1 MEKSRNIHNEL
12 ETLKEDLANLF
23 SVIEP
28 TKEYGA
34 TMVLAMLRLHMVEAR
49 IHKTRNL
56 KERRRLI
63 HEFTKGRNIIEK
75 GLQALKERNCTFH
88 IPAES
93 KQREQM
99 SRL

>member
-12 ETLKEDLANLF
+12 ETLRENLADLF

-28 TKEYGA
+28 TKEFGA
-34 TMVLAMLRLHMVEAR
+34 TMVLAMLRLHMTEAR
-49 IHKTRNL
+49 IRKTRNL

-63 HEFTKGRNIIEK
+63 HEFINGKSTIEN
-75 GLQALKERNCTFH
+75 GLQALQERNCNPNV
-88 IPAES
+88 PAGS

>member
-1 MEKSRNIHNEL
+1 MKKSRNIHNEL
-12 ETLKEDLANLF
+12 ETLKEKLADLF

-63 HEFTKGRNIIEK
+63 HEFTKGKEIIEK
-75 GLQALKERNCTFH
+75 GLQALQERNCTCH
-88 IPAES
+88 IPAQS
-93 KQREQM
+93 KQRGQM

>member
-63 HEFTKGRNIIEK
+63 YEFTKGKNIIEK
-75 GLQALKERNCTFH
+75 GLQTLKERNCTFQ